1 MMVRFSFKVAA
12 RSRSATRAAGIALGG
27 REVTALPINSPNAG
41 APIVVLD
48 SACQEWEWRMVLQM
62 SVRRQSVRMSF

>member
-48 SACQEWEWRMVLQM
+48 SAWEWEWRMVLQM
-62 SVRRQSVRMSF
+62 SVRRQCVRMSF